1 MNRLNAVFDLIPP
14 DVKTVADIGYD
25 HGKLVTKLILTRPG
39 IRVIG
44 VELLPRYAEDF
55 WRKNTFRQQFSAP
68 ERIDLRLGDG
78 LTVLHRNEADC
89 LVLAGMG
96 ETRISQILKNSPEK
110 LAGVKYL
117 VLAPSHY
124 FIKLR
129 EILAE
134 LGFYAAEE
142 RLIYERERYYLIV
155 RAERGVDPAAGQLIW
170 HFAPRLFEQ
179 RDPLLQGYLR
189 HLKKILAVRMPFAE
203 SQHAAMKPFLQK
215 LDTAIEIADSIKI
228 SMEKSK

>member
-1 MNRLNAVFDLIPP
+1 MNRLNAIYDLVPP
-14 DVKTVADIGYD
+14 DVRTLADIGYD
-25 HGKLVTKLILTRPG
+25 HGKLVTKLILSRPG

-44 VELLPRYAEDF
+44 VELLPRYAKAF
-55 WRKNTFRQQFSAP
+55 WQTSNFQQKVCAS
-68 ERIDLRLGDG
+68 ERIDLRLGHG
-78 LTVLHRNEADC
+78 LAPLHRNEADC

-96 ETRISQILKNSPEK
+96 ETRISQILTASRDN

-129 EILAE
+129 QVLAE

-142 RLIYERERYYLIV
+142 RLVYERERYYLIA
-155 RAERGVDPAAGQLIW
+155 RAECGVDPAAGQLIW

-179 RDPLLQGYLR
+179 RHPLLSGYLL
-189 HLKKILAVRMPFAE
+189 HLKKILAVRMPFVE
-203 SQHAAMKPFLQK
+203 SQHAAIKLFLKK
-215 LDTAIEIADSIKI
+215 LDTAIKIAAAFSR
-228 SMEKSK
+228 

>member
-1 MNRLNAVFDLIPP
+1 MNRLKTICDLVPR

-25 HGKLVTKLILTRPG
+25 HGKLITDLITSRPD

-44 VELLPRYAEDF
+44 VELLPRYAKEF
-55 WRKNTFRQQFSAP
+55 WRSNKFQQKLCAP

-78 LTVLHRNEADC
+78 LAPLQRNEADC

-96 ETRISQILKNSPEK
+96 ETRISQILTKSPDKLNGVNS
-110 LAGVKYL
+110 L

-129 EILAE
+129 QTLAG
-134 LGFYAAEE
+134 LGFYAGEE
-142 RLIYERERYYLIV
+142 RLTCERGRFYLIA

-170 HFAPRLFEQ
+170 LFAPRLFEQ
-179 RDPLLQGYLR
+179 KHPLLPAYLQ
-189 HLKKILAVRMPFAE
+189 HLKKVLAVRMPYTEFQQPAI
-203 SQHAAMKPFLQK
+203 KLFLQN
-215 LDTAIEIADSIKI
+215 LDAAIEIAAAFSRQD
-228 SMEKSK
+228 